1 MSGYQFYRYLRKMP
15 RDALLCRVA
24 CKRMT
29 DRQFNSSVLNNA
41 DIALNIEHVCARLS
55 DDQFKIAVAALPALA
70 IANKHSCDRLDD
82 QSFLEI
88 AEQYLQEVFTFE
100 HSTLRYLN
108 LNTIAF

>member
-1 MSGYQFYRYLRKMP
+1 
-15 RDALLCRVA
+15 
-24 CKRMT
+24 MT
-29 DRQFNSSVLNNA
+29 DKQFAKYILNNA
-41 DIALNIEHVCARLS
+41 DIALNFEHVCNRLS
-55 DDQFKIAVAALPALA
+55 EEQFQLAVKALPALA
-70 IANKHSCDRLDD
+70 IVNKHSCDRLDD